1 MGVDRLDYTKGILE
15 RLRGIERLLEK
26 YPQYQGQLTFIE
38 LGAPSRI
45 HIKQY
50 QELIAAIEAEADRI
64 CWRFQIGEWRPILFL
79 KRHHSR
85 QEIQPFYKAAD
96 VCLVTS
102 LHDGMNLVAKE
113 FVGAREDEQGVLI
126 LSRFTGA
133 ARELKDA
140 LIINPYDIEELA
152 DAIHAA
158 LTMSNEEQ
166 SIRIRRMREVLRD
179 RNVYRWAADLF
190 TDLVQVRIETSVASE
205 V

>member
-1 MGVDRLDYTKGILE
+1 
-15 RLRGIERLLEK
+15 
-26 YPQYQGQLTFIE
+26 
-38 LGAPSRI
+38 
-45 HIKQY
+45 
-50 QELIAAIEAEADRI
+50 
-64 CWRFQIGEWRPILFL
+64 
-79 KRHHSR
+79 
-85 QEIQPFYKAAD
+85 
-96 VCLVTS
+96 
-102 LHDGMNLVAKE
+102 MNLVAKE